1 MADIKGREVPAAS
14 TAGLAADSTTL
25 GRVSWALY
33 DWANSPFTT
42 LIITFVFSAYFAR
55 GVVGDEIQGQSL
67 WGYTAAISGAVIA
80 IFSPIFGSIADAGG
94 PRKPWLLVFTLIC
107 VGGSY
112 MLWYV
117 EPDPAFIVQAM
128 FWVIIANIAFE
139 FGIVFNN
146 AMLPDIV
153 AEERIGRWSGWA
165 WGVGYFGGLAALVL
179 ALYGFVQTET
189 PLFGIGKENAANIR
203 VVGPIVAIWFV
214 LFVWPMFA
222 FTPDR
227 VRNQLS
233 TAEKISNG
241 LGALIGTL
249 KKVRHYRNI
258 ALFLIARM
266 IYADGLATVFVVGG
280 VYAAGAFH
288 MEFADVIKFG
298 ILLNV
303 TAGIGAFCFAW
314 VDDWI
319 GSKPTI
325 IISLIGLIATALVAI
340 LARDVMWFWVAGALL
355 GIFVGPAQAASR
367 SMLARMAPAELSTEF
382 FGLFALTGK
391 ATAFL
396 GPLLVGI
403 FTTAFESQRIGLSV
417 VLAFFFVGLLLLLP
431 VKEERATAA
440 LD

>member
-1 MADIKGREVPAAS
+1 MADNNDRES
-14 TAGLAADSTTL
+14 STL

-42 LIITFVFSAYFAR
+42 LIITFVFATYFAQ
-55 GVVGDEIQGQSL
+55 GIVGDKVQGQAL

-94 PRKPWLLVFTLIC
+94 PRKPWLAVFTLVC
-107 VGGSY
+107 VVGSF
-112 MLWYV
+112 MLWYAK
-117 EPDPAFIVQAM
+117 PDPEFIVWAM
-128 FWVIIANIAFE
+128 VFVIIANIAFE

-153 AEERIGRWSGWA
+153 AEERVGRWSGWA
-165 WGVGYFGGLAALVL
+165 WGIGYFGGLLALVL
-179 ALYGFVQTET
+179 ALVGFVQTDT
-189 PLFGIGKENAANIR
+189 PLLGLGKEEAANIR

-227 VRNQLS
+227 RRNRLS
-233 TAEKISNG
+233 TGEKLRNG
-241 LGALIGTL
+241 LAALADTL
-249 KKVRHYRNI
+249 RKVGHYRNI
-258 ALFLIARM
+258 ALFLVARM
-266 IYADGLATVFVVGG
+266 LYADGLATVFAMGG
-280 VYAAGAFH
+280 VYAAGAFN

-303 TAGIGAFCFAW
+303 TAGLGAVCFAW
-314 VDDWI
+314 IDDWI

-325 IISLIGLIATALVAI
+325 IISLIGLMGTALVAI
-340 LARDVMWFWVAGALL
+340 LTHDVFWFWIAGAAL

-367 SMLARMAPAELSTEF
+367 TMLARMAPTELSTEF

-396 GPLLVGI
+396 GPLLVAY
-403 FTTAFESQRIGLSV
+403 FTSAYDSQRVGLSV
-417 VLAFFFVGLLLLLP
+417 ILVFFGIGLLLLLP
-431 VKEERATAA
+431 VKEQKSSAV
-440 LD
+440 D

>member
-1 MADIKGREVPAAS
+1 MGREVPAAS
-14 TAGLAADSTTL
+14 TAAGAGKSTTL

-55 GVVGDEIQGQSL
+55 AVVGDEVQGQSL

-94 PRKPWLLVFTLIC
+94 PRKPWLLVFTLVCI
-107 VGGSY
+107 GGSY

-128 FWVIIANIAFE
+128 IWVIVANIAFE

-153 AEERIGRWSGWA
+153 AEDRIGRWSGWA
-165 WGVGYFGGLAALVL
+165 WGIGYFGGLAALVL

-189 PLFGIGKENAANIR
+189 PLFGIGKESAANIR
-203 VVGPIVAIWFV
+203 VVGPIVAIWFA

-227 VRNQLS
+227 VRNTKTVGEKLS
-233 TAEKISNG
+233 SG
-241 LGALIGTL
+241 LGNLVATL

-266 IYADGLATVFVVGG
+266 IYADGLATVFAIGG
-280 VYAAGAFH
+280 VYAAGAFK
-288 MEFADVIKFG
+288 MEFAQVIMFG

-303 TAGIGAFCFAW
+303 TAGIGAFGFAW
-314 VDDWI
+314 IDDWI

-325 IISLIGLIATALVAI
+325 VISLIGLIATALVAI
-340 LARDVMWFWVAGALL
+340 LVRDVTWFWVAGALL

-367 SMLARMAPAELSTEF
+367 TMLARMAPPELSTEF

-396 GPLLVGI
+396 GPLLVGV
-403 FTTAFESQRIGLSV
+403 FTDAFDSQRVGLTV
-417 VLAFFFVGLLLLLP
+417 VLAFFAVGLLLLLP
-431 VKEERATAA
+431 VKEERARAV

>member
-1 MADIKGREVPAAS
+1 MADNMGREAPAAS
-14 TAGLAADSTTL
+14 TAAGAGKSTTL
-25 GRVSWALY
+25 GRASWALY

-55 GVVGDEIQGQSL
+55 GVVGDEVHGQSL
-67 WGYTAAISGAVIA
+67 WGYTAAISGIVIA
-80 IFSPIFGSIADAGG
+80 VFSPIFGSIADAGG
-94 PRKPWLLVFTLIC
+94 PRKPWLFVFTVVC

-117 EPDPAFIVQAM
+117 EPDPAFIVRAM
-128 FWVIIANIAFE
+128 VSVIIANIAFE

-153 AEERIGRWSGWA
+153 SEERIGRWSGWA
-165 WGVGYFGGLAALVL
+165 WGIGYFGGLAALVL
-179 ALYGFVQTET
+179 ALYGFVQTDT
-189 PLFGIGKENAANIR
+189 PLFGIGKEHAANIR

-227 VRNQLS
+227 VRS
-233 TAEKISNG
+233 PMTVGKKIGHG
-241 LGALIGTL
+241 LRTLAGTL
-249 KKVRHYRNI
+249 SKVRHYRNI

-288 MEFADVIKFG
+288 MDIAQVIIFG

-303 TAGIGAFCFAW
+303 TAGIGAFGFAW

-325 IISLIGLIATALVAI
+325 VISLIGLIATALVAI
-340 LARDVMWFWVAGALL
+340 LARDVTWFWIAGAAL

-367 SMLARMAPAELSTEF
+367 TMLARMAPAELSTEF
-382 FGLFALTGK
+382 FGLYALTGK
-391 ATAFL
+391 ATAFM
-396 GPLLVGI
+396 GPLAVGY
-403 FTTAFESQRIGLSV
+403 FTDAFASQRVGLTV
-417 VLAFFFVGLLLLLP
+417 VLVFFIVGLLLLLP
-431 VKEERATAA
+431 VKEERATAVV
-440 LD
+440 D